1 MSLTVDHICTVVL
14 NFQMEQELREY
25 MGVWNLQHLSSLR
38 GQDNTLADVFCINL
52 TGKSSSSSERAY
64 GEVVEVGV
72 VPSWMVSASVNL
84 PLHHEVQ
91 KFSSGTGSSRWSRK
105 SRKMVVVWCGVSLEV
120 LVKFMQKT
128 STNMSLADVPI
139 FCLVWKNKPNAT
151 KAHIHQSKEMYNNIK
166 QTQKKLKPGSVAS
179 YDIRP
184 GNGWAC
190 SGFGDTY
197 QLTQSP

>member
-1 MSLTVDHICTVVL
+1 
-14 NFQMEQELREY
+14 

-166 QTQKKLKPGSVAS
+166 QTQKKTKARFSCLLRHPAWKRMGLFWFRRHLPTYSEPLTTPGE
-179 YDIRP
+179 YP
-184 GNGWAC
+184 KEC
-190 SGFGDTY
+190 
-197 QLTQSP
+197 